1 MKSPRNPFL
10 YGGRVS
16 GDAFW
21 DREKETRELREDVRS
36 RQHVILFSQ
45 RRYGKTSLVSKL
57 LEQVRK
63 DGIVAVYVDLYPIS
77 TVADFIEEYGR
88 SIARGLS
95 SSEKA
100 VKLIRNLFTRLHLT
114 MGIQP
119 DGSPQWGIGFDRNRE
134 AESLEEVVS
143 CLEGYLER
151 KDRYGVVVFD
161 EFQQIAEIEGD
172 KIERRLRTA
181 IQAQRR
187 ISYLFVGSKKH
198 LLYDMF
204 NNPNRPFYRSG
215 KIFPLGRIPREDLG
229 RAIQDR
235 FKEINV
241 SVDEEAVEKI
251 VETAEC
257 HPYYTQYLCHIL
269 CDIREGRRIRAESV
283 SEAIDLL
290 LRRESAAYMNTWDLL
305 TKRQKQALIGL
316 SESSPGE
323 NPLRTDLLRKLS
335 MSQPSVMLRALNS
348 LVDKDLVDKEDGR
361 YEIVDLF
368 FKRWIRE
375 YIRAS

>member
-1 MKSPRNPFL
+1 MQSPRNPFL
-10 YGGRVS
+10 YGGKVS

-21 DREKETRELREDVRS
+21 DREKEIRELLEDVRS

-57 LEQVRK
+57 LEEIRK
-63 DGIVAVYVDLYPIS
+63 DGIIAIYVDLYPIS
-77 TVADFIEEYGR
+77 SVADFIEEYAR
-88 SIARGLS
+88 AIARGLS
-95 SSEKA
+95 NYEKA
-100 VKLIRNLFTRLHLT
+100 IKLIRGLFTRLHLT
-114 MGIQP
+114 MGVQP

-134 AESLEEVVS
+134 SESLDEVVS
-143 CLEGYLER
+143 CLEAYLEKR
-151 KDRYGVVVFD
+151 GKYGVVVFD
-161 EFQQIAEIEGD
+161 EFQQIAEIEGARL
-172 KIERRLRTA
+172 ERRLRTA
-181 IQAQRR
+181 VQAQQRV
-187 ISYLFVGSKKH
+187 SYLFVGSKKH

-204 NNPNRPFYRSG
+204 TNPNRPFYRSG
-215 KIFPLGRIPREDLG
+215 KVFPLGRIPGEDL
-229 RAIQDR
+229 RKAIEARCSQA
-235 FKEINV
+235 KIT
-241 SVDEEAVEKI
+241 VDDEALEKI
-251 VETAEC
+251 LETAEC

-269 CDIREGRRIRAESV
+269 YDIMDGRRIRGEKV
-283 SEAIDLL
+283 REAVDLL
-290 LRRESAAYMNTWDLL
+290 LSRESAAYMNTWDLL

-316 SESSPGE
+316 SESHPGE
-323 NPLRTDLLRKLS
+323 NPLRPDLLRKLN